1 MIPIMKKKIKNIIF
15 YVLAILLSLYL
26 IVDIMVPDKTVSIF
40 GFKTFVIVSPSMEP
54 KINVNDAVMVRK
66 SKIENL
72 DSGDIITF
80 KAYIPELGQ
89 TAYVTH
95 YLGDKTRTE
104 TGWILKTHGEGDLS
118 YDEWQDEA
126 GNPVDITEDDF
137 IGIVAFTIP
146 KAGHF
151 LKIFQDPIMFL
162 LITVNIGIVV
172 YIVYYIKK
180 TKKSES
186 DKTVE

>member
-1 MIPIMKKKIKNIIF
+1 MKKKIKNIIF

-104 TGWILKTHGEGDLS
+104 TGWILKTHGEGDLTF
-118 YDEWQDEA
+118 DQWTDA
-126 GNPVDITEDDF
+126 DGNAVDVTEEDV
-137 IGIVAFTIP
+137 IGVVAFTIP

-151 LKIFQDPIMFL
+151 FKIFQDPIMFL
-162 LITVNIGIVV
+162 LITVNIGIVI

>member
-1 MIPIMKKKIKNIIF
+1 MIPNMKKKIKNILF
-15 YVLAILLSLYL
+15 YVIAILLSMYL

-66 SKIENL
+66 IKIENL
-72 DSGDIITF
+72 AAGDIITF
-80 KAYIPELGQ
+80 KAYIPELDHM
-89 TAYVTH
+89 AYVTH
-95 YLGDKTRTE
+95 YLGEKIKTE
-104 TGWILKTHGEGDLS
+104 TGWVFKTHGEGDLS
-118 YDEWQDEA
+118 FDEWQDEE
-126 GNPVDITEDDF
+126 GNPIDIKEEDI

-146 KAGHF
+146 SAGHL
-151 LKIFQDPIMFL
+151 LKIFQDPIMLL

-172 YIVYYIKK
+172 YIVHYIKK
-180 TKKSES
+180 NKKDES